1 MNRRRWRTASFFTSN
16 NNNNNST
23 EKENCH
29 EIDSNN
35 HNHNNIWKKKQVIR
49 RNGYSMTVRG
59 VVFDGGNVSSAASD
73 IQYGVMRRRS
83 RDGSTWSPPPR
94 LRRIDRSPST
104 AGPGAVFRRRCSS
117 TFRFWFGF
125 VRRASAVSSSA
136 VRKKRKQNKTKE
148 QRDRYRGPVP
158 TSRNLIPFFFFDRKQ
173 KANSTI
179 VPAQVSQIRSR
190 SFWSLCR
197 ECFVFF
203 FHCYSSMNLS
213 TANASHGGGRVGQSM
228 SQQKKK
234 RKKKKKM
241 PGKIIDEPPS
251 QSVRIGF
258 IVFFFWRKWIFNKN
272 DSQ

>member
-35 HNHNNIWKKKQVIR
+35 HNHNNIWKKKQLIR

-179 VPAQVSQIRSR
+179 VPAEVSQIRSR
-190 SFWSLCR
+190 SFCSLCR
-197 ECFVFF
+197 ECFVCFF
-203 FHCYSSMNLS
+203 S
-213 TANASHGGGRVGQSM
+213 TAIHRWTSPRRMQVMAAAEWANRC
-228 SQQKKK
+228 
-234 RKKKKKM
+234 RNKKKKEKKEKNAGQNNWWAAISVGSHWFYRIFFLTKM
-241 PGKIIDEPPS
+241 D
-251 QSVRIGF
+251 F
-258 IVFFFWRKWIFNKN
+258 
-272 DSQ
+272 